1 MSTIVNHGVSSNDIA
16 KLESLINNFKNTPQL
31 YYTEDELKKQQ
42 TNIFNLN
49 IDFKDKCKLLKENM
63 KDDRNVDEL
72 MKLYPNITKKNIGI
86 KLYKFY
92 ELYCEIKDLI

>member
-1 MSTIVNHGVSSNDIA
+1 MSNSINKIDVN
-16 KLESLINNFKNTPQL
+16 KLETLINNFKNNSQL
-31 YYTEDELKKQQ
+31 YYTEEELKTQQ
-42 TNIFNLN
+42 TTIFNLN

-63 KDDRNVDEL
+63 KDNRNVDEL
-72 MKLYPNITKKNIGI
+72 LKLYPNITKKNIGI

>member
-1 MSTIVNHGVSSNDIA
+1 MSNGVNHGVNSNYIN
-16 KLESLINNFKNTPQL
+16 KLVSLIDNFENNPQL
-31 YYTEDELKKQQ
+31 YYTEEELKNQQ

-63 KDDRNVDEL
+63 KDDRNVNEL
-72 MKLYPNITKKNIGI
+72 MKLYPNITKKNIAI

-92 ELYCEIKDLI
+92 ELYCEIKELI

>member
-1 MSTIVNHGVSSNDIA
+1 MSNSINKIDVD
-16 KLESLINNFKNTPQL
+16 KLETLINNFKNNSQL
-31 YYTEDELKKQQ
+31 YYTEEELKTQQ
-42 TNIFNLN
+42 TTIFNLN

-63 KDDRNVDEL
+63 KDNRNVDEL
-72 MKLYPNITKKNIGI
+72 LKLYPNITKKNIGI

>member
-1 MSTIVNHGVSSNDIA
+1 MSNEVYSSNINR
-16 KLESLINNFKNTPQL
+16 LVSLIDNFENNPQL
-31 YYTEDELKKQQ
+31 YYTEEELKNQQ

-63 KDDRNVDEL
+63 KDDRNVNEL
-72 MKLYPNITKKNIGI
+72 MKLYPNITKKNIAI

>member
-1 MSTIVNHGVSSNDIA
+1 MSNSIDKVD
-16 KLESLINNFKNTPQL
+16 LEKFGALINNFKNNPQL

-63 KDDRNVDEL
+63 KDNRNVEEL
-72 MKLYPNITKKNIGI
+72 MKLYPIITKKNIGV

-92 ELYCEIKDLI
+92 ELYNEIKDLI

>member
-1 MSTIVNHGVSSNDIA
+1 MSNSINKIEIE
-16 KLESLINNFKNTPQL
+16 KLETLINNFKNTPQL

-49 IDFKDKCKLLKENM
+49 IEFKDKCKLLKENM
-63 KDDRNVDEL
+63 KDNRNVDEL
-72 MKLYPNITKKNIGI
+72 LKIYPNINKKNIAI